1 MTAQERTEIE
11 ARLRARLNE
20 LARTRAAIRRSSDGM
35 RSSELAHVDNHPGDT
50 GSELH
55 DVEVDET
62 TEMVLE
68 DEEHRIAEA
77 LRALGD
83 GSYGTCRDC
92 GKPIPPERL
101 RVVPEAV
108 RCIHCQRHFEGR
120 HRQRTPA

>member
-11 ARLRARLNE
+11 AKLRARLEE
-20 LARTRAAIRRSSDGM
+20 LARTRAALRRSGDGM
-35 RSSELAHVDNHPGDT
+35 RSSELAHVDNHMADT

-55 DVEVDET
+55 DEEVDET

-92 GKPIPPERL
+92 RKPIPAERL

-108 RCIHCQRHFEGR
+108 RCIHCQRHYEGR